1 MHGIRR
7 ILIRNI
13 VEEQRS
19 MERFVQLRLR
29 RRRRRRRRRNTA
41 GESVARPG

>member
-1 MHGIRR
+1 
-7 ILIRNI
+7 
-13 VEEQRS
+13 
-19 MERFVQLRLR
+19 MERFVQLRLRR